1 MIKQKQRG
9 SKSGGMFKR
18 RLQSF
23 SRNRRGMISFYLFA
37 FLFGLSLFSELIAN
51 DRPLIVSFEGKIL
64 FPAFREYS
72 ESCFGGFFQTEA
84 RYKDPF
90 VRKLITDN
98 GWMIWPPV
106 RFSYDTINLE
116 FQGPFPSPPSFENIL
131 GTDESGRDVF
141 ARILYG
147 YRISVFFGL
156 CLAAVSSVVGILV
169 GAFLGYRG
177 GWVDIAGQRFIEI
190 WGGIPVTYI
199 LIILSSFVVPGFF
212 MLLGI
217 MLLFSWM
224 GLVGVVRAEF
234 LRCRNMEYVS
244 AARVLG
250 VSDWN
255 IIIRH
260 ILPNAFVAAI
270 TYLPFVVNG
279 SIISL
284 SSLDFLG
291 LGLPSGTPS
300 LGDLLAQGKAY
311 LSAPWIGLSAF
322 AVLALQLVL
331 LIFVG
336 EGIRDAVD
344 PYSEEIQ

>member
-1 MIKQKQRG
+1 MIKYRHKGFRPA
-9 SKSGGMFKR
+9 GMMKR

-23 SRNRRGMISFYLFA
+23 SRNRRGMISFYIFA
-37 FLFGLSLFSELIAN
+37 FLFVFSLFSEFIAN
-51 DRPLIVSFEGKIL
+51 DRPLVVSFEGKIL
-64 FPAFREYS
+64 FPVLTEYS
-72 ESCFGGFFQTEA
+72 ESFFGGVFHTEA
-84 RYKDPF
+84 EYRDPF
-90 VRKLITDN
+90 VRDLIN
-98 GWMIWPPV
+98 NKGWMLWAPV
-106 RFSYDTINLE
+106 KFSYDTINLE
-116 FQGPFPSPPSFENIL
+116 APGPFPSPPSLENIL
-131 GTDESGRDVF
+131 GTDEAGRDIF

-147 YRISVFFGL
+147 YRVSVFFGL
-156 CLAAVSSVVGILV
+156 CLAAVSSVVGILA

-199 LIILSSFVVPGFF
+199 LIILSSFIVPGFF

-234 LRCRNMEYVS
+234 LRCRNMEYVT

-260 ILPNAFVAAI
+260 ILPNAVVAAV

-279 SIISL
+279 SIVSL

-322 AVLALQLVL
+322 AVLALQLIL
-331 LIFVG
+331 LIFIG
-336 EGIRDAVD
+336 EGIRDAID
-344 PYSEEIQ
+344 PYSEEIR

>member
-1 MIKQKQRG
+1 MIKYRRKGFRPA
-9 SKSGGMFKR
+9 GMMKR
-18 RLQSF
+18 RIQSF
-23 SRNRRGMISFYLFA
+23 SRNRRGMISFYIFA
-37 FLFGLSLFSELIAN
+37 FLFVFSLFSELIAN
-51 DRPLIVSFEGKIL
+51 DRPLIIAFEGEIL
-64 FPAFREYS
+64 FPALHEYS
-72 ESCFGGFFQTEA
+72 ESYFGGVFQTEA
-84 RYKDPF
+84 EYRDPF
-90 VRKLITDN
+90 VRELIN
-98 GWMIWPPV
+98 KKGWMIWPPV

-116 FQGPFPSPPSFENIL
+116 AAGPFPSPPSFENIL
-131 GTDESGRDVF
+131 GTDESGRDIF

-147 YRISVFFGL
+147 YRVSVFFGL

-199 LIILSSFVVPGFF
+199 LIILSSFIVPGFF

-234 LRCRNMEYVS
+234 LRCRNMEYVT

-260 ILPNAFVAAI
+260 ILPNAVVAAV

-279 SIISL
+279 SIVSL

-322 AVLALQLVL
+322 AVLALQLIF
-331 LIFVG
+331 LIFIG
-336 EGIRDAVD
+336 EGIRDAID
-344 PYSEEIQ
+344 PYSEEIR